1 MKCPLKPI
9 KIHKNRYDNLCNGAR
24 DSYEATIAKI
34 ETDFGE
40 CDLRNCMAYNASK
53 GKCMMMEGN
62 KTV

>member
-9 KIHKNRYDNLCNGAR
+9 KIHKNRLDGLCNGPR
-24 DSYEATIAKI
+24 NDYQATVAKI

-40 CDLRNCMAYNASK
+40 CDFRNCMAYNASR

-62 KTV
+62 RTT

>member
-40 CDLRNCMAYNASK
+40 CELRHCMAYNASK